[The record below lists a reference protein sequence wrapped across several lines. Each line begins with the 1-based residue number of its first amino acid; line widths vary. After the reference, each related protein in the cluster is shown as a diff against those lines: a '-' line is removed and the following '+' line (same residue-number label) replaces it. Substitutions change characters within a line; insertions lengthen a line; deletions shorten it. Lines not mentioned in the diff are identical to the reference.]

1 MKWIIS
7 VATYKATYNTGLRQ
21 FSEQRGMKGYNRYL
35 SAAYEKE
42 EKEVLAR

>member
-7 VATYKATYNTGLRQ
+7 LATYKATYNTGLCQ

-42 EKEVLAR
+42 EEVLAR